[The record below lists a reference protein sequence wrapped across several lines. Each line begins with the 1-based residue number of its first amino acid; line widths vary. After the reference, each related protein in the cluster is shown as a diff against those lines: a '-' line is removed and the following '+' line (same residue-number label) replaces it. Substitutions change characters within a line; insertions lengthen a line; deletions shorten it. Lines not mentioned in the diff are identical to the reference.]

1 MLELALY
8 KGPPSYLLHII
19 SHNLIK
25 LRTLSKY
32 SHAEL
37 VIDGICWSSSARD
50 HGVRAKVIDLNS
62 GRWDVFRLT
71 DDPEVKQ
78 KALNWFLANEGR
90 PYDYRNIVRY
100 LLPIVGHN
108 KKQYV
113 CFEACGAA
121 LGISNPHKLT
131 ADTLLEQALQIGKEV
146 TYG

>member
-8 KGPPSYLLHII
+8 KGPPNDLLHAV